1 MTGLKGTSNQPD
13 LSRQHLEWWVAGGNV
28 DWKKD
33 VNPLNIAV
41 VLMVSLRGMEL
52 QCECVCVCLITWA
65 VVLDAVGV
73 SHNK

>member
-1 MTGLKGTSNQPD
+1 M
-13 LSRQHLEWWVAGGNV
+13 
-28 DWKKD
+28 

-73 SHNK
+73 SHNKLILPYALAVVFYPFILLSTI